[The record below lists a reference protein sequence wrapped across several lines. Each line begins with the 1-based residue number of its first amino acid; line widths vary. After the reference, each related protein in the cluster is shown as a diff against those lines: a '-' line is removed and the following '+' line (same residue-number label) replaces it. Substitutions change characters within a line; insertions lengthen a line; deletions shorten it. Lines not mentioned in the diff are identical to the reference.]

1 MYDHHRNI
9 HGLGDVQ
16 QASHGLRL
24 QKIGA
29 GAGMAAHAAL
39 LAGSLLLLDE
49 SVDDACVL
57 AVYAADAALL
67 LQLLQRL
74 IHQLVADHHGGIR
87 HIHLEGG
94 DALGVHVVDL
104 AFDGVVP
111 VVDGHVEAVVAGAL
125 AVCLLMPQPQAVV
138 KRLALVGA
146 GEVHHRGGAAP
157 QRCPGAGGEI
167 VRRGGIAHVQ
177 IEVGMGVDESG
188 QQQHACGVHHLRI
201 VHMDVTGHPL
211 YLLAVHQHVR
221 PPRALAG
228 HHGAVLEQ
236 NSHLRALLFLL

>member
-1 MYDHHRNI
+1 M
-9 HGLGDVQ
+9 
-16 QASHGLRL
+16 
-24 QKIGA
+24 
-29 GAGMAAHAAL
+29 
-39 LAGSLLLLDE
+39 
-49 SVDDACVL
+49 
-57 AVYAADAALL
+57 
-67 LQLLQRL
+67 
-74 IHQLVADHHGGIR
+74 
-87 HIHLEGG
+87 
-94 DALGVHVVDL
+94 
-104 AFDGVVP
+104 
-111 VVDGHVEAVVAGAL
+111 EAVVAGAL
-125 AVCLLMPQPQAVV
+125 AVRLLMPQPQAVV
-138 KRLALVGA
+138 ERLALVGA

-211 YLLAVHQHVR
+211 YLLAVR